1 MKGRDQSSAVIP
13 CVAVPIEFVAR
24 PEAFGGTRL
33 GDCLTGDL
41 ILRDGRVQGLRP
53 GPLPERLILPRL
65 AEVHCHLDKCHSID
79 RILASGAR
87 PGGGL
92 RQAIAAQTA
101 DARHWTTAD
110 LRVRIGRGLAE
121 YAGIGAGVVR
131 SHVDW
136 QWPGA
141 VPPPAWEVLRDLAPA
156 QPFALQMAALCG
168 IDMLAEPGLADS
180 IARAI
185 VPDGGVLGAFV
196 LDQPHRRA
204 GLRAAFAAADRHGLA
219 LDFHVDEGLS
229 AGLDGLQLI
238 VEAAEETGFQG
249 PVLCGHGCALSLLPP
264 DDLARLAD
272 RMARAGIALAVLPAT
287 NLFLQGRGT
296 GTPAPRGLAPLHALR
311 ARGVR
316 VVIGTDNVRD
326 AFLPLGRHDP
336 LWALSLAVLAAH
348 LDAPMGQWLPMV
360 TTEAR
365 AALGL
370 PPVTVDGAAL
380 ADLAAY
386 DVASTTELL
395 TGAPP
400 PRALQPMIMETTA

>member
-1 MKGRDQSSAVIP
+1 MSGAAVVP
-13 CVAVPIEFVAR
+13 GVAVPVALIDR
-24 PEAFGGTRL
+24 PEAFGGTPV

-41 ILRDGRVQGLRP
+41 MLRDGRVRGLRP
-53 GPLPERLILPRL
+53 GRAPQTLILPRL

-92 RQAIAAQTA
+92 RHAIAAQAA
-101 DARHWTTAD
+101 DIDHWTPAD
-110 LRVRIGRGLAE
+110 LHARIGRGLAE

-131 SHVDW
+131 SHIDW
-136 QWPGA
+136 HNPCHTL
-141 VPPPAWEVLRDLAPA
+141 PPAWEVLRDLAPA
-156 QPFALQMAALCG
+156 QPFLLQMAALCG
-168 IDMLAEPGLADS
+168 IDLLAEPGLADA

-185 VPDGGVLGAFV
+185 APDGGVLGAFV

-219 LDFHVDEGLS
+219 LDFHVDEGLE
-229 AGLDGLQLI
+229 AGLDGLRLI
-238 VEAAEETGFQG
+238 VETAEETGFQG
-249 PVLCGHGCALSLLPP
+249 PILCGHGCALSLMPA
-264 DDLARLAD
+264 DDLARLAE

-287 NLFLQGRGT
+287 NLFLQGRAA
-296 GTPAPRGLAPLHALR
+296 TPAPRGLAPLHALR
-311 ARGVR
+311 ESGVR

-336 LWALSLAVLAAH
+336 LWALFLAALAAH
-348 LDAPMGQWLPMV
+348 LDAPPGQWLPMV

-380 ADLAAY
+380 TDLVAY
-386 DVASTTELL
+386 DATSTTELL
-395 TGAPP
+395 TGPPP
-400 PRALQPMIMETTA
+400 PRPLQPMKMETTA

>member
-1 MKGRDQSSAVIP
+1 MSATGIIP
-13 CVAVPIEFVAR
+13 GVAVPVSLLSR
-24 PEAFGGTRL
+24 PQGFGGQRQ

-41 ILRDGRVQGLRP
+41 LLRGGRVQGLRP
-53 GPLPERLILPRL
+53 GAAPTRLVMPKP

-79 RILASGAR
+79 RILASGTR

-92 RQAIAAQTA
+92 RHAITAQATDTA
-101 DARHWTTAD
+101 HWTLTD
-110 LRVRIGRGLAE
+110 LHTRIGRGLAD
-121 YAGIGAGVVR
+121 YAVAGAGVVR

-136 QWPGA
+136 HHPGA
-141 VPPPAWEVLRDLAPA
+141 ALPPAWAVLRDLAPA
-156 QPFALQMAALCG
+156 QPFTVQMAALCG
-168 IDMLAEPGLADS
+168 IDMLAEPGLADA

-185 VPDGGVLGAFV
+185 APDGGVLGAFV

-219 LDFHVDEGLS
+219 LDFHVDEGL
-229 AGLDGLQLI
+229 APGLDGLRLI
-238 VEAAEETGFQG
+238 VETAEETGFQG
-249 PVLCGHGCALSLLPP
+249 PILCGHGCALSLMPA

-287 NLFLQGRGT
+287 NLFLQGRAA
-296 GTPAPRGLAPLHALR
+296 TPAPRGLAPLHALR

-336 LWALSLAVLAAH
+336 LWALSLAALAAH

-360 TTEAR
+360 TSEAR

-380 ADLAAY
+380 ADLVVYDAASPT
-386 DVASTTELL
+386 DLL

-400 PRALQPMIMETTA
+400 PRALQPMMMETTA